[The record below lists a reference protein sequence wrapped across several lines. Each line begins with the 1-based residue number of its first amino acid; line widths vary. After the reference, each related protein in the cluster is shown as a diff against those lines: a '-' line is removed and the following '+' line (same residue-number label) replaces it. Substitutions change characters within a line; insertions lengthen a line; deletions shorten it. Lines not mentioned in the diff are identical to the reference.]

1 MTYCGQ
7 EEITPHRN
15 MSRPSASIKVS
26 MNCDYSGFSQGQTT
40 KHPKILWA
48 GYPSSWKLTPVEWCE
63 G

>member
-40 KHPKILWA
+40 DLYEKYYELDTR
-48 GYPSSWKLTPVEWCE
+48 LVEN
-63 G
+63 